1 MAVTRVLHV
10 SDLHLENGFEGVP
23 VKAFLNKRVVG
34 YANLAF
40 RRRKAFAEA
49 AHKVEKLAEF
59 AREHAVDVIVCTGD
73 YTALGTKPEIR
84 YARQVIEPLTK
95 VPSLGFFTV
104 PGNHDLYL
112 RDTVQAGWWNT
123 HFGALMKNDLP
134 EYVVDDVW
142 PQVWFPT
149 DDVAFVGVNSARA
162 NPKPT
167 HSSGRIPDQEIDAL
181 CRVLDD
187 PRLRDRFVI
196 IATHYAPRLANGKPD
211 RPAHGLENADA
222 FLKASACAARG
233 VILHGHIHWRYH
245 VRVPETPLPI
255 CCAGSTTHA
264 GREGLWLL
272 EVEDGAVTATPG
284 TWDQSRYVLEQTG
297 VVGLHP

>member
-1 MAVTRVLHV
+1 MTRVLHV
-10 SDLHLENGFEGVP
+10 SDVHLEDGFQGVP
-23 VKAFLNKRVVG
+23 FKAFLNKRVVG
-34 YANLAF
+34 YANLAL
-40 RRRKAFAEA
+40 RRRKVFADA
-49 AHKVEKLAEF
+49 ARKIDKLADF
-59 AREHAVDVIVCTGD
+59 AREQDVDVIVCTGD
-73 YTALGTKPEIR
+73 YTALGTEPEIA
-84 YARQVIEPLTK
+84 YAREVIAPLIET
-95 VPSLGFFTV
+95 PRLGFFTV

-112 RDTVQAGWWNT
+112 RDTVKAGWWDT
-123 HFGALMKNDLP
+123 YFGELMKNDLP
-134 EYVVDDVW
+134 EYVVDGVW

-149 DDVAFVGVNSARA
+149 DNLAFVGVNSARA

-167 HSSGRIPDQEIDAL
+167 HSSGRIPDEEIEAL

-187 PRLRDRFVI
+187 PRLRDRFAI

-222 FLKASACAARG
+222 LLEASACAARG

-272 EVEDGAVTATPG
+272 EVGDDAVTATPG
-284 TWDQSRYVLEQTG
+284 TWDQSRYVLEPTG
-297 VVGLHP
+297 AVALDP

>member
-10 SDLHLENGFEGVP
+10 SDVHLEDGFEGVP
-23 VKAFLNKRVVG
+23 FKAWLNKRIVG

-49 AHKVEKLAEF
+49 PRKIEALAAF
-59 AREHAVDVIVCTGD
+59 AEEQRVDLIVCTGD
-73 YTALGTKPEIR
+73 YTALGTEPELR
-84 YARQVIEPLTK
+84 YARRVIEPLTHR
-95 VPSLGFFTV
+95 PLGFFTV

-112 RDTVQAGWWNT
+112 RDTVKAGWWDEF
-123 HFGALMKNDLP
+123 FGGLMKNELP
-134 EYVVDDVW
+134 ELAVDGLW
-142 PQVWFPT
+142 PQVWFPA
-149 DDVAFVGVNSARA
+149 DGLALVGVNSARA

-167 HSSGRIPDQEIDAL
+167 HSSGRIPDEEIEAL
-181 CRVLDD
+181 IRVLDD

-222 FLKASACAARG
+222 FLRASACAARG

-255 CCAGSTTHA
+255 CCSGSTTHA
-264 GREGLWLL
+264 GREGLWMLD
-272 EVEDGAVTATPG
+272 VGDGGVTATPG
-284 TWDQSRYVLEQTG
+284 TWDQTRYVLEPEHS
-297 VVGLHP
+297 VVLDP